1 MQAPGLNLIYKS
13 SSNFFCD
20 VPLAS
25 LYAADSW
32 DLNEVCDV
40 TKEEKQ
46 TLRVTK
52 MAGLGGGS
60 DSSFHGYC
68 IMLGLMVFRVEG
80 LMLHW
85 AAEEIMPP
93 QWLIT
98 GGETEQQKKRR
109 TQKRAAEEWGELL
122 VHRSLMNILIDGIIS
137 VMIIKCV
144 AHQAALRANVVETE
158 GLREL

>member
-46 TLRVTK
+46 TRRVTK
-52 MAGLGGGS
+52 MAGLGGGPTLAS
-60 DSSFHGYC
+60 
-68 IMLGLMVFRVEG
+68 
-80 LMLHW
+80 
-85 AAEEIMPP
+85 
-93 QWLIT
+93 T
-98 GGETEQQKKRR
+98 GTASR
-109 TQKRAAEEWGELL
+109 W
-122 VHRSLMNILIDGIIS
+122 D
-137 VMIIKCV
+137 
-144 AHQAALRANVVETE
+144 
-158 GLREL
+158 